1 MTDRQGEKERRT
13 GRVRQFLRSV
23 RTEMVF
29 SGESLRVNGRGLLF
43 GLIVGLVVGLCGG
56 VFARLLEVAAMVRE
70 GTRLAM

>member
-43 GLIVGLVVGLCGG
+43 GLIVGLVVGLCGSSIDITDD
-56 VFARLLEVAAMVRE
+56 LQEVV
-70 GTRLAM
+70 LAEEL

>member
-29 SGESLRVNGRGLLF
+29 SGESLPVSYTHLTLPTK
-43 GLIVGLVVGLCGG
+43 
-56 VFARLLEVAAMVRE
+56 A
-70 GTRLAM
+70 